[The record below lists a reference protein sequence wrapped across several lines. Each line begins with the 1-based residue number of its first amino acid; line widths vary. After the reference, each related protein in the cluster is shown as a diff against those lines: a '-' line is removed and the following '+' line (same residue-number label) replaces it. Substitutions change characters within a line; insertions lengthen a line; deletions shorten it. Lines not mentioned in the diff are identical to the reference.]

1 MKTLRSLFPVLLCL
15 AAALSASAADFT
27 GGNSTAS
34 SSVLTNMMSAP
45 TGQAKAY
52 EILVTNTSASDV
64 WVLAYDSA
72 TNKLNGEF
80 SSMSVKIPAGATGGL
95 SWPTGRPFRRG
106 ITVAGSTT
114 VPALTNVSTV
124 LTIDVTYLDRM
135 F

>member
-1 MKTLRSLFPVLLCL
+1 MKTLRYLIPLLLCL
-15 AAALSASAADFT
+15 AAALSAPAADFT
-27 GGNSTAS
+27 GGNSTATT
-34 SSVLTNMMSAP
+34 SVLTNMMSAP

-52 EILVTNTSASDV
+52 EILVTNTSGSDV

-72 TNKLNGEF
+72 TNKLDGEF
-80 SSMSVKIPAGATGGL
+80 SSMSVKVPAGATGGFT
-95 SWPTGRPFRRG
+95 WPTGRPFRRG

>member
-1 MKTLRSLFPVLLCL
+1 MKLLTPL
-15 AAALSASAADFT
+15 PFLLLLLSCAGLSAADFT

-52 EILVTNTSASDV
+52 EILVTNTGATDV
-64 WVLAYDSA
+64 WVLAFDSA
-72 TNKLNGEF
+72 TNKINGEF
-80 SSMSVKIPAGATGGL
+80 SSMSVKVPAGATGGL

-114 VPALTNVSTV
+114 VPALTNTSTV